1 MADTWA
7 GNTYNQL
14 VTFKAFLNGV
24 STGAYYGSYYPTSPP
39 DTREVMTVGDLNTY
53 GIYFYVNDGTM
64 NLYDTF
70 TGVSNSKCLTKLD
83 FILQASFDTSSTNVS
98 SCLAMGLEDQVLYSS
113 TFAVGAQLYTN
124 RALTTA
130 KTFSTSRWIF
140 NYSYGGG
147 SYQVNTSGVILTIN
161 FC

>member
-7 GNTYNQL
+7 GNANNQL

-83 FILQASFDTSSTNVS
+83 FILQASFDTSSTNTT
-98 SCLAMGLEDQVLYSS
+98 SCSAMGLEDQVLYSS

-130 KTFSTSRWIF
+130 KTFSSSRWIF

>member
-7 GNTYNQL
+7 GNANNQL

-24 STGAYYGSYYPTSPP
+24 STGAYYGSYYPTAPP

-140 NYSYGGG
+140 NYSYGGL
-147 SYQVNTSGVILTIN
+147 SLQVNTSGVILSIVS
-161 FC
+161 C

>member
-7 GNTYNQL
+7 GNANNQL
-14 VTFKAFLNGV
+14 TTFKAFLDGV
-24 STGAYYGSYYPTSPP
+24 STGAYYGSYYPTAPSN
-39 DTREVMTVGDLNTY
+39 TREVMTVGDLNTY
-53 GIYFYVNDGTM
+53 GVYFYIHNGTM

-70 TGVSNSKCLTKLD
+70 TGVSSSKALTKLD
-83 FILQASFDTSSTNVS
+83 FIKQADFDISTTNLTSCSAN
-98 SCLAMGLEDQVLYSS
+98 GLEYQVLYSS

-130 KTFSTSRWIF
+130 KTFSSSRWIF

>member
-7 GNTYNQL
+7 GNANNQL
-14 VTFKAFLNGV
+14 TTFMAFLNGV
-24 STGAYYGSYYPTSPP
+24 STGAYYGSYYPTAPSS
-39 DTREVMTVGDLNTY
+39 TREVMTVGDLNTY
-53 GIYFYVNDGTM
+53 GIYFYIHNGTM

-83 FILQASFDTSSTNVS
+83 FILQADFDTSSTNTT
-98 SCLAMGLEDQVLYSS
+98 SCSANGLEYQVLYSS

-130 KTFSTSRWIF
+130 KTFSSSRWIY
-140 NYSYGGG
+140 NYSYSGL
-147 SYQVNTSGVILTIN
+147 SLQVNTSGVILDT
-161 FC
+161 FSC

>member
-7 GNTYNQL
+7 GNANNQL
-14 VTFKAFLNGV
+14 VTFKAFLDGV
-24 STGAYYGSYYPTSPP
+24 STGGFYGGYITAPSN
-39 DTREVMTVGDLNTY
+39 TREVMTVGDLNTY
-53 GIYFYVNDGTM
+53 GVYYYGQDGWFY
-64 NLYDTF
+64 LYDTF

-83 FILQASFDTSSTNVS
+83 FILEAYFDISATNLTSCSAN
-98 SCLAMGLEDQVLYSS
+98 GLDSQTLYSS

-130 KTFSTSRWIF
+130 KTFGTSRWLF

>member
-7 GNTYNQL
+7 GNANNQL
-14 VTFKAFLNGV
+14 TTFKAFLDGV
-24 STGAYYGSYYPTSPP
+24 STGAYYGSYYPTAPSN
-39 DTREVMTVGDLNTY
+39 TREVMTVGDLNTY
-53 GIYFYVNDGTM
+53 GVYFYIHNGTM

-83 FILQASFDTSSTNVS
+83 FILQADFDTSSTNVS
-98 SCLAMGLEDQVLYSS
+98 SCLAMGLEYQVLYSS

-130 KTFSTSRWIF
+130 KTFTTSRWIF
-140 NYSYGGG
+140 NYSYGGL
-147 SYQVNTSGVILTIN
+147 SLEVNTSGVILSIVT
-161 FC
+161 C

>member
-7 GNTYNQL
+7 GNANNQL
-14 VTFKAFLNGV
+14 VTFKAFLDGV
-24 STGAYYGSYYPTSPP
+24 TTGGFYGSYYPTAPP
-39 DTREVMTVGDLNTY
+39 NTREVMTVGDLNTY

-130 KTFSTSRWIF
+130 KTFTTSRWIF

-161 FC
+161 YC

>member
-7 GNTYNQL
+7 GNTNNQL

-39 DTREVMTVGDLNTY
+39 DTREIMTVGDLNTY

-83 FILQASFDTSSTNVS
+83 FILQASFDTSSTNTT
-98 SCLAMGLEDQVLYSS
+98 SCSAMGLEDQVLYSS

-130 KTFSTSRWIF
+130 KTFSSSRWIF

-161 FC
+161 YC

>member
-7 GNTYNQL
+7 GNANNQL

-124 RALTTA
+124 RALTTN

-161 FC
+161 YC

>member
-7 GNTYNQL
+7 GNANNQL

-39 DTREVMTVGDLNTY
+39 DTREIMTVGDLNTY
-53 GIYFYVNDGTM
+53 GIYFYIHNGTM

-83 FILQASFDTSSTNVS
+83 FILQADFDTSSTNTT
-98 SCLAMGLEDQVLYSS
+98 SCSANGLEYQVLYSS
-113 TFAVGAQLYTN
+113 TFAVGAQLYTI

>member
-7 GNTYNQL
+7 GNANNQL

>member
-7 GNTYNQL
+7 GNANNQL
-14 VTFKAFLNGV
+14 TTFMAFLNGV
-24 STGAYYGSYYPTSPP
+24 STGAYYGSYYPTAPSS
-39 DTREVMTVGDLNTY
+39 TREVMTVADLNTY
-53 GIYFYVNDGTM
+53 GIYFYSHSGTI
-64 NLYDTF
+64 NLYSTF
-70 TGVSNSKCLTKLD
+70 TGVSDLKCLTKLD
-83 FILQASFDTSSTNVS
+83 FILQADFDISSTNVS
-98 SCLAMGLEDQVLYSS
+98 SCLAMGLEYQVLYSS

-130 KTFSTSRWIF
+130 KTFGTSRWLF

>member
-7 GNTYNQL
+7 GNANNQL

-161 FC
+161 YC